1 MKFGIR
7 EVTDITFKAKS
18 SVYIGSRLFVPGQT
32 VLAIDSAKTS
42 TLEGAATTVYAT
54 GGRGNARLIAW
65 EGEKTLTFTL
75 EDALISPVGISI
87 LTGAGLIN
95 DTTSSNQ
102 VHIHRTFLNV
112 IEKDTGDKYF
122 VNLTDAL
129 DKDEKI
135 CENAPLFA
143 LIAENDGSLTGEM
156 LDVGEIVYSAENN
169 SNSTKVYVTG
179 KNGQNLANMIGKTVV
194 IDCYT
199 LKNEASVYEVQIDAS
214 SFAGYYYVEGET
226 YFRKQETGKDMPAYL
241 TIPNVKIQSNFT
253 FTMASSGD
261 PSTFTFTMD
270 AFPGY
275 TYFNRTKK
283 VLCVIQIVDESKA
296 PKSDSQS
303 VMLHTGT
310 EGQIAPEKT
319 EGDKDSKLN
328 RTTPIF
334 GTDII
339 FVDGSSDSNTALTA
353 ADYTWNASTNT
364 LTIKKECSKPV
375 KVKIKDAVTFDG
387 DLTEDGTTEAITPST
402 IKKFCGTTYT
412 TKDKLNVI
420 DYAWHI
426 VKES

>member
-54 GGRGNARLIAW
+54 GGRGNTRLIAW

-75 EDALISPVGISI
+75 EDALISPMGISI

-95 DTTSSNQ
+95 NTNSKNQ
-102 VHIHRTFLNV
+102 VHIHRTFLNIV
-112 IEKDTGDKYF
+112 EADGDNKYF

-129 DKDEKI
+129 DEDETI
-135 CENAPLFA
+135 CQDAPLFA

-156 LDVGEIVYSAENN
+156 LKIDTINN
-169 SNSTKVYVTG
+169 KKVYL
-179 KNGQNLANMIGKTVV
+179 KNESDEAKKALGRTVV

-199 LKNEASVYEVQIDAS
+199 LKNEASVYEVQIDAAN
-214 SFAGYYYVEGET
+214 FAGYYYVEGET

-253 FTMASSGD
+253 FTMAPTGD

-283 VLCVIQIVDESKA
+283 VLCVIQIVDETKA
-296 PKSDSQS
+296 PKADMQS
-303 VMLHTGT
+303 VMTHRDN
-310 EGQIAPEKT
+310 EGQIVP
-319 EGDKDSKLN
+319 EGDKKDQDSKSE

-339 FVDGSSDSNTALTA
+339 FVEGT
-353 ADYTWNASTNT
+353 
-364 LTIKKECSKPV
+364 
-375 KVKIKDAVTFDG
+375 
-387 DLTEDGTTEAITPST
+387 DGTTKLTSTDCTWDEKTRTLTFEKTSNKTVKVIVNPNSSFASNGTLSGDGTSKEITPSET
-402 IKKFCGTTYT
+402 REFCGTTFT
-412 TKDKLNVI
+412 PTGLEPI
-420 DYAWHI
+420 DYTWYV
-426 VKES
+426 VKKKS

>member
-75 EDALISPVGISI
+75 EDALISPMGISI

-95 DTTSSNQ
+95 DMTSGNK

-112 IEKDTGDKYF
+112 IEKDTKAKEDKYF

-156 LDVGEIVYSAENN
+156 LDAGEIVFSSED
-169 SNSTKVYVTG
+169 NSTKVYVTG
-179 KNGQNLANMIGKTVV
+179 KNGQDLSKMIGTTVV
-194 IDCYT
+194 IDCYVI
-199 LKNEASVYEVQIDAS
+199 KNEASVYEVQIDAS
-214 SFAGYYYVEGET
+214 NFAGYYYVEGET

-283 VLCVIQIVDESKA
+283 VLCVIQIVDETKA
-296 PKSDSQS
+296 PKPDLQS
-303 VMLHTGT
+303 VMLHKDG
-310 EGQIAPEKT
+310 EGQIAPEKD
-319 EGDKDSKLN
+319 EGDQDSKSN

-339 FVDGSSDSNTALTA
+339 FVDGEHPETELTE
-353 ADYTWNASTNT
+353 ADCKWNAKTNT
-364 LTIKKECSKPV
+364 LTFESTSEKTVQV
-375 KVKIKDAVTFDG
+375 KVKDAVTFDG
-387 DLTEDGTTEAITPST
+387 DLTEDGTTQAITPST
-402 IKKFCGTTYT
+402 TKKFCGTTYT
-412 TKDKLNVI
+412 TKDKSNVI
-420 DYAWHI
+420 DYAWHV
-426 VKES
+426 VKKS

>member
-54 GGRGNARLIAW
+54 GGRGNTRLIAW

-75 EDALISPVGISI
+75 EDALISPMGISI

-95 DTTSSNQ
+95 NTNSTDK
-102 VHIHRTFLNV
+102 VHIHRTFLNIV
-112 IEKDTGDKYF
+112 EADTNGDKYF

-129 DKDEKI
+129 DEDETI
-135 CENAPLFA
+135 CQDAPLFA

-156 LDVGEIVYSAENN
+156 LKIDTINN
-169 SNSTKVYVTG
+169 KKVYLNNDG
-179 KNGQNLANMIGKTVV
+179 DKAKNALGRAVV

-199 LKNEASVYEVQIDAS
+199 LKNEASVYEVQIDAAN
-214 SFAGYYYVEGET
+214 FAGYYYVEGET

-253 FTMASSGD
+253 FTMAPTGD

-283 VLCVIQIVDESKA
+283 VLCVIQIVDETKA
-296 PKSDSQS
+296 PKPDMQS
-303 VMLHTGT
+303 VMTHRDN
-310 EGQIAPEKT
+310 EGQISP
-319 EGDKDSKLN
+319 DKDSKDNDSLSS

-339 FVDGSSDSNTALTA
+339 FVEGPDGTTKLTST
-353 ADYTWNASTNT
+353 DCTWDEKTRT
-364 LTIKKECSKPV
+364 LTFESTSDKTV
-375 KVKIKDAVTFDG
+375 KVKVNPNSSFASNGTLSGDG
-387 DLTEDGTTEAITPST
+387 VDSPITPSET
-402 IKKFCGTTYT
+402 RTFCGTTFT
-412 TKDKLNVI
+412 PTGLEPI
-420 DYAWHI
+420 DYAWRVI
-426 VKES
+426 KKKS

>member
-54 GGRGNARLIAW
+54 GGRGNTRLIAW

-75 EDALISPVGISI
+75 EDALISPMGISI

-95 DTTSSNQ
+95 NTNSKDK
-102 VHIHRTFLNV
+102 VHVHRTFLNV
-112 IEKDTGDKYF
+112 IEPETTTEPQKTKYF

-129 DKDEKI
+129 DKDEDI
-135 CENAPLFA
+135 CETAPLFA
-143 LIAENDGSLTGEM
+143 LVAENDGSLTGEM
-156 LDVGEIVYSAENN
+156 LKIDSIDNK
-169 SNSTKVYVTG
+169 KVYLKNEGDEAKKALG
-179 KNGQNLANMIGKTVV
+179 KAVV

-199 LKNEASVYEVQIDAS
+199 LKNEASVYEVQIDAAN
-214 SFAGYYYVEGET
+214 FAGYYYVEGET

-253 FTMASSGD
+253 FTMAPTGD

-283 VLCVIQIVDESKA
+283 VLCVIQIVDETKA
-296 PKSDSQS
+296 PKPDMQS
-303 VMLHTGT
+303 VMLHKNG
-310 EGQIAPEKT
+310 EGQIVPEGGK
-319 EGDKDSKLN
+319 EDQDSTSE

-339 FVDGSSDSNTALTA
+339 FVDGQSDAKLTTT
-353 ADYTWNASTNT
+353 DCKWDEKTRT
-364 LTIKKECSKPV
+364 LTFEKTSSKSV
-375 KVKIKDAVTFDG
+375 KVKINPGSSFESKGALSG
-387 DLTEDGTTEAITPST
+387 DGTSKEITPSET
-402 IKKFCGTTYT
+402 KEFCGTTFTPTGLEPIEYT
-412 TKDKLNVI
+412 WYV
-420 DYAWHI
+420 
-426 VKES
+426 VKKS

>member
-54 GGRGNARLIAW
+54 GGRGNTRLIAW

-75 EDALISPVGISI
+75 EDALISPMGISI

-95 DTTSSNQ
+95 NTNSKGE
-102 VHIHRTFLNV
+102 VHIHRTFLNIV
-112 IEKDTGDKYF
+112 EQDTPTDPQKTKYF

-129 DKDEKI
+129 DKDEDI
-135 CENAPLFA
+135 CETAPLFA
-143 LIAENDGSLTGEM
+143 LVAENDGSLTGEM
-156 LDVGEIVYSAENN
+156 LKIDAINN
-169 SNSTKVYVTG
+169 NKVYLKNVNDEAKKALG
-179 KNGQNLANMIGKTVV
+179 KAVV

-199 LKNEASVYEVQIDAS
+199 LKNEASVYEVQIDAAN
-214 SFAGYYYVEGET
+214 FAGYYYVEGET

-253 FTMASSGD
+253 FTMAPTGD

-283 VLCVIQIVDESKA
+283 VLCVIQIVDETKA
-296 PKSDSQS
+296 PKPDMQS
-303 VMLHTGT
+303 VMTHSST
-310 EGQIAPEKT
+310 EGQISP
-319 EGDKDSKLN
+319 DKKDNDSLSS

-334 GTDII
+334 GIDII
-339 FVDGSSDSNTALTA
+339 FVDGENDATKLTTT
-353 ADYTWNASTNT
+353 DCKWDEGTRTLTFENASS
-364 LTIKKECSKPV
+364 KKV
-375 KVKIKDAVTFDG
+375 KVKVNPNSSFASKGTLSGDG
-387 DLTEDGTTEAITPST
+387 ADGAITPSET
-402 IKKFCGTTYT
+402 RAFCGTTFT
-412 TKDKLNVI
+412 PTGLEPI
-420 DYAWHI
+420 DYTWYV
-426 VKES
+426 VKKKS

>member
-75 EDALISPVGISI
+75 EDALISPMGISI

-95 DTTSSNQ
+95 DITSDNK

-112 IEKDTGDKYF
+112 IEQDTKDKTKYF

-156 LDVGEIVYSAENN
+156 LEAGEIVSAKDN
-169 SNSTKVYVTG
+169 SKKVYVTG
-179 KNGQNLANMIGKTVV
+179 KNGQDLSKMIGKTIV
-194 IDCYT
+194 IDCYVI
-199 LKNEASVYEVQIDAS
+199 KNEASVYEVQIDAS

-283 VLCVIQIVDESKA
+283 VLCVIQIVDETKA

-303 VMLHTGT
+303 VMLHKGS
-310 EGQIAPEKT
+310 EGQIAPEKD
-319 EGDKDSKLN
+319 EGDQDSKQN

-339 FVDGSSDSNTALTA
+339 FVDGEHPETELTET
-353 ADYTWNASTNT
+353 DCKWNAKTNT
-364 LTIKKECSKPV
+364 LTFESTSAKTVQV
-375 KVKIKDAVTFDG
+375 KVKDAVTFDG
-387 DLTEDGTTEAITPST
+387 DLTEDGTTQAITPST
-402 IKKFCGTTYT
+402 TKKFCGTTYT
-412 TKDKLNVI
+412 TKDKSNVI
-420 DYAWHI
+420 DYAWHV
-426 VKES
+426 VKKSGS

>member
-7 EVTDITFKAKS
+7 EVNDITIKAQRT
-18 SVYIGSRLFVPGQT
+18 VYIARRHFLHGQT

-75 EDALISPVGISI
+75 EDALISPIGISI

-95 DTTSSNQ
+95 NMTSSNK

-112 IEKDTGDKYF
+112 IEPETPSGGEPQQTKYF

-129 DKDEKI
+129 DKSEEI
-135 CENAPLFA
+135 CTDAPLFA

-156 LDVGEIVYSAENN
+156 LDIEKVSTSKSGEN
-169 SNSTKVYVTG
+169 SSTKVYLKARKDT
-179 KNGQNLANMIGKTVV
+179 NQNMAQMIGKTIV
-194 IDCYT
+194 IDCYVI
-199 LKNEASVYEVQIDAS
+199 KSEASVYEVQIDAS

-310 EGQIAPEKT
+310 EGQIAPDKD
-319 EGDKDSKLN
+319 EGDKDS
-328 RTTPIF
+328 
-334 GTDII
+334 
-339 FVDGSSDSNTALTA
+339 SQ
-353 ADYTWNASTNT
+353 
-364 LTIKKECSKPV
+364 
-375 KVKIKDAVTFDG
+375 
-387 DLTEDGTTEAITPST
+387 
-402 IKKFCGTTYT
+402 
-412 TKDKLNVI
+412 TK
-420 DYAWHI
+420 
-426 VKES
+426 

>member
-54 GGRGNARLIAW
+54 GGRGNTRLIAW

-75 EDALISPVGISI
+75 EDALISPMGISI

-95 DTTSSNQ
+95 NTNSTDK
-102 VHIHRTFLNV
+102 VHIHRTFLNIV
-112 IEKDTGDKYF
+112 EVNTTGDKYF

-129 DKDEKI
+129 DKDEDI
-135 CENAPLFA
+135 CETAPLFA
-143 LIAENDGSLTGEM
+143 LVAENDGSLTGEM
-156 LDVGEIVYSAENN
+156 LKIDAIDISDK
-169 SNSTKVYVTG
+169 KVYLKNEGDEAKKALG
-179 KNGQNLANMIGKTVV
+179 KAVV

-199 LKNEASVYEVQIDAS
+199 LKNEASVYEVQIDAAN
-214 SFAGYYYVEGET
+214 FAGYYYVEGET

-253 FTMASSGD
+253 FTMAPTGD

-283 VLCVIQIVDESKA
+283 VLCVIQIVDETKA
-296 PKSDSQS
+296 PKPDMQS
-303 VMLHTGT
+303 VMTHSST
-310 EGQIAPEKT
+310 ESQITP
-319 EGDKDSKLN
+319 DKDDKDQDSLSS

-339 FVDGSSDSNTALTA
+339 FVDGADSTTELTTTDCTWDEGTRTLTFENTSTKKVKVIVNPNSSF
-353 ADYTWNASTNT
+353 ASTGA
-364 LTIKKECSKPV
+364 LS
-375 KVKIKDAVTFDG
+375 G
-387 DLTEDGTTEAITPST
+387 DGTSKEITPSET
-402 IKKFCGTTYT
+402 REFCGTTFT
-412 TKDKLNVI
+412 PTDLEPI
-420 DYAWHI
+420 DYTWYV
-426 VKES
+426 VKKKS

>member
-75 EDALISPVGISI
+75 EDALISPMGISI

-135 CENAPLFA
+135 CEDAPLFA

-179 KNGQNLANMIGKTVV
+179 KNGQNLAKMIGKTVV

-214 SFAGYYYVEGET
+214 NFAGYYYVEGET

-283 VLCVIQIVDESKA
+283 VLCVIQIVDETKA
-296 PKSDSQS
+296 PKPDLQS
-303 VMLHTGT
+303 VMLHKDG
-310 EGQIAPEKT
+310 EGQIAPEKD
-319 EGDKDSKLN
+319 EGDQDSKSN

-334 GTDII
+334 GTDIV
-339 FVDGSSDSNTALTA
+339 FVDGTTDAELTE
-353 ADYTWNASTNT
+353 ADCKWNAKTNT
-364 LTIKKECSKPV
+364 LTFGKDSTKTV
-375 KVKIKDAVTFDG
+375 KVKVKDAVTFDG
-387 DLTEDGTTEAITPST
+387 NLTEDGTTQAITPST

-412 TKDKLNVI
+412 TKDGSNVI
-420 DYAWHI
+420 DYTWHI